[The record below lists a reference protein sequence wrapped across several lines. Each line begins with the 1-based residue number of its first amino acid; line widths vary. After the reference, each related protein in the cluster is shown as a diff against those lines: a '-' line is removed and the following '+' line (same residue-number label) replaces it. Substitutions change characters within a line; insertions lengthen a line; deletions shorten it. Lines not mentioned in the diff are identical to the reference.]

1 MINQGIA
8 IFENTKITVTVEY
21 DENKQ
26 IDSALKDGKIVK
38 LDQLLTGAYEISAYA
53 KEWKGNT
60 QFPRLY
66 SWCYA
71 LTVDEAIKAASQ
83 YITETL

>member
-1 MINQGIA
+1 MTNKGIA

-21 DENKQ
+21 DENKL
-26 IDSALKDGKIVK
+26 IDSTLKDGKIVK
-38 LDQLLTGAYEISAYA
+38 LDQPITGAYEICAYA
-53 KEWKGNT
+53 KEWQGNT

-71 LTVDEAIKAASQ
+71 LTVDEAIKTASQ
-83 YITETL
+83 YIAETL